1 MVMGRPED
9 KWSNVPRWRI
19 HVAPMQHVRTQLDL
33 THVHAIKAGTLLKE
47 LLELNRLVPILMN
60 VQIILTIVVITLVAL
75 TLMKILHASA
85 RKDTL
90 VME

>member
-1 MVMGRPED
+1 MEHPCSPNATCED
-9 KWSNVPRWRI
+9 TTGSYICICNQDWGTVEE
-19 HVAPMQHVRTQLDL
+19 ATRTEQTRTDM
-33 THVHAIKAGTLLKE
+33 
-47 LLELNRLVPILMN
+47 MN

>member
-1 MVMGRPED
+1 MGTPAD
-9 KWSNVPRWRI
+9 IPSNVLRWRI
-19 HVAPMQHVRTQLDL
+19 HVVLMQHVRTQVIL
-33 THVHAIKAGTLLKE
+33 THAYTVKAGTLLKK
-47 LLELNRLVPILMN
+47 LLKLKRLVPILMD